1 MARKWKKWRS
11 EGQDRCFRMPAVEK
25 PNVDPFSVERK
36 KPNVVNDVVCGLE
49 IQGFTETTGKFDDWE
64 AYPLGSFCISC

>member
-1 MARKWKKWRS
+1 
-11 EGQDRCFRMPAVEK
+11 MPAVEK

-36 KPNVVNDVVCGLE
+36 KTNVVNDVVCGLE

-64 AYPLGSFCISC
+64 AYALGSFCISC

>member
-1 MARKWKKWRS
+1 
-11 EGQDRCFRMPAVEK
+11 MPAVEK

-36 KPNVVNDVVCGLE
+36 KTNDVVCGLE

-64 AYPLGSFCISC
+64 AYALGSFCISC

>member
-11 EGQDRCFRMPAVEK
+11 EGQIRCIRMPAVEK

-36 KPNVVNDVVCGLE
+36 KTNDVVCGLE
-49 IQGFTETTGKFDDWE
+49 ILGFTETTGKFADWE
-64 AYPLGSFCISC
+64 AHALGFFCISC